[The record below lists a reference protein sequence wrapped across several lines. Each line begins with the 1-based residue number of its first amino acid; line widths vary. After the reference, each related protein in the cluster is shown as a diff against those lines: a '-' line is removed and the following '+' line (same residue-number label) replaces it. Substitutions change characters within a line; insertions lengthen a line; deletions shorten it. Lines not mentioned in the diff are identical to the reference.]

1 VSLLSVSHSHLC
13 KQDWAVADRYVRH
26 LLRFAPLRC
35 RPDRWFDLE
44 ADKHAPPLK
53 TWSFMMGPR
62 TCPGWRY
69 AQVQVMW

>member
-1 VSLLSVSHSHLC
+1 MSLLRVSYIQSELTIH
-13 KQDWAVADRYVRH
+13 VRH
-26 LLRFAPLRC
+26 LLRFFPPRC

>member
-1 VSLLSVSHSHLC
+1 MIDLPTL
-13 KQDWAVADRYVRH
+13 
-26 LLRFAPLRC
+26 

-44 ADKHAPPLK
+44 GDKHAPPLK

-69 AQVQVMW
+69 AQVQVMWYVPYSSTLIATVTTGG